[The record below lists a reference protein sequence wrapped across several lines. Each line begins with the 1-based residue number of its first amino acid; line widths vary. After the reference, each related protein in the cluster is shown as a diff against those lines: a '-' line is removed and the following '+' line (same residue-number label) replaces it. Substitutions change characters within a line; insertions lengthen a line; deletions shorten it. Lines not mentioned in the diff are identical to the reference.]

1 MVFTSQDAI
10 LVQKPYKFTVKLNGH
25 QITTTKD
32 YRTLNVCL
40 FNCPRRKN
48 IQTIQDAKKERKSEI
63 EQNIWLLQVKMQFL
77 SRNHI
82 NLQSS

>member
-32 YRTLNVCL
+32 ALGGNGFTE
-40 FNCPRRKN
+40 
-48 IQTIQDAKKERKSEI
+48 AK
-63 EQNIWLLQVKMQFL
+63 
-77 SRNHI
+77 
-82 NLQSS
+82 

>member
-32 YRTLNVCL
+32 TLGVNG
-40 FNCPRRKN
+40 F
-48 IQTIQDAKKERKSEI
+48 TEAK
-63 EQNIWLLQVKMQFL
+63 
-77 SRNHI
+77 
-82 NLQSS
+82 

>member
-32 YRTLNVCL
+32 ALGRNGFTE
-40 FNCPRRKN
+40 
-48 IQTIQDAKKERKSEI
+48 AKWVVASKSDNSYTKREAATV
-63 EQNIWLLQVKMQFL
+63 QVAQ
-77 SRNHI
+77 
-82 NLQSS
+82 Q